1 MSRWRAAG
9 NRELS
14 IKRPDTSSR
23 IPQDLRMNATDTAQV
38 ASSKPK
44 PAQEQLR
51 VTLTQVGEY
60 SFNVAF
66 DETAI
71 PDLLTDE
78 GAPLGE
84 GRGPNPSRMLIA
96 AIANCLSA
104 SLLFALRKYKNTPT
118 RITADVRGTLGRN
131 AEGRLRVQHVEVDL
145 NLADAAEEFEHIER
159 ILQLFEN
166 FCVVTESVRAGI
178 EVAVEVH
185 DKTGRKLH
193 RSINTVG

>member
-1 MSRWRAAG
+1 M
-9 NRELS
+9 
-14 IKRPDTSSR
+14 DH
-23 IPQDLRMNATDTAQV
+23 RMNATDLAKN
-38 ASSKPK
+38 APAKPQA
-44 PAQEQLR
+44 AQEQLR

-60 SFNVAF
+60 SFNVVF
-66 DETAI
+66 DESAI

-84 GRGPNPSRMLIA
+84 GRGPNPSRMLLV

-104 SLLFALRKYKNTPT
+104 SLLFALRKYKNTPA
-118 RITADVRGTLGRN
+118 RITAEVRGTLGRN

-145 NLADAAEEFEHIER
+145 NLADAAEDFEHLER
-159 ILQLFEN
+159 ILQQFEN

-185 DKTGRKLH
+185 DSNGRKLH
-193 RSINTVG
+193 QSINLRT

>member
-1 MSRWRAAG
+1 
-9 NRELS
+9 
-14 IKRPDTSSR
+14 
-23 IPQDLRMNATDTAQV
+23 MNATDTAQV
-38 ASSKPK
+38 ASPK
-44 PAQEQLR
+44 AKAAQEQLR
-51 VTLTQVGEY
+51 IMLTQVGEY
-60 SFNVAF
+60 SFNITF

-84 GRGPNPSRMLIA
+84 GRGPNPSRMLLA

-104 SLLFALRKYKNTPT
+104 SLLFAMRKYKNTPA

-145 NLADAAEEFEHIER
+145 NLADAAEDVEHIER
-159 ILQLFEN
+159 ILQQFEN